1 MGMDAVCLAK
11 YPQVAAINHVHTPGN
26 SSGIVDG
33 ASAVLIG
40 SEAIGQQLG
49 LTPRGR
55 IVAMATISTEP
66 TTMQAAPEPADDR
79 KSTAQGKSEAVRV
92 ELGGTRHLTQ
102 KTTHLHNRQ
111 PSK

>member
-1 MGMDAVCLAK
+1 MGMDAVCLAN

-40 SEAIGQQLG
+40 SEAIGKQLG

-55 IVAMATISTEP
+55 IVAMATISTEL
-66 TTMQAAPEPADDR
+66 TIMLAEPEPAVRKLLDR
-79 KSTAQGKSEAVRV
+79 AGGPLADTDLFAVTEAF
-92 ELGGTRHLTQ
+92 
-102 KTTHLHNRQ
+102 
-111 PSK
+111 